1 MIRGVLDTGNTRSK
15 AAIYNAEG
23 IMTER
28 AFFEQREDAL
38 QWLKSKNIQSLIQAS
53 VAQAVNEPMEGVF
66 THSLTYK
73 SKLPFTNQ
81 YSSPQTLGVDRIAA
95 LAQAAIQFQGK
106 AVLIFDIGTCM
117 TVDFLSPEG
126 IYKGGN
132 ISPGVDMRLKAMHSM
147 TGLLPLVEKNEA
159 EEMMGHST
167 RTAIANGVMR
177 GMKFEIDGY
186 IDFFAKLY
194 NDLTIVLCGGNVVDF
209 DKTLKYEI
217 FAAQNFV
224 LDGLYQLLLLNEN

>member
-15 AAIYNAEG
+15 AAIYSSEG
-23 IMTER
+23 VMLEMKHFQQR
-28 AFFEQREDAL
+28 ADAL
-38 QWLKSKNIQSLIQAS
+38 LWLKSKNIQSLIQAS
-53 VAQAVNEPMEGVF
+53 VAQAVIEPLDGIF
-66 THSLTYK
+66 THSLTHQ
-73 SKLPFTNQ
+73 SKLPFINQ

-95 LAQAAIQFQGK
+95 LAQAAVQFPGK

-117 TVDFLSPEG
+117 TVDFLTPEG

-132 ISPGVDMRLKAMHSM
+132 ISPGVDMRLKAMHIM
-147 TGLLPLVEKNEA
+147 TGLLPLVEKSEA
-159 EEMMGHST
+159 KETMGHST
-167 RTAIANGVMR
+167 RTAMANGVMR

-186 IDFFAKLY
+186 IDFFAQLY
-194 NDLTIVLCGGNVVDF
+194 NELTIVLCGGNLVDF